1 MTRHAGAL
9 GTSALIVAL
18 WFPATAPDASAQAF
32 VPPAGEGTVSFLFQ
46 NMLVRDHYL
55 TTTRRDFFG
64 PIDTNVFVID
74 VGYGV
79 TDRLAVDVALP
90 FVISKYSGDYP
101 HPLPLPLTPVT
112 IDDGRYHG
120 AFQDVRLAVRYS
132 VVRGRT
138 AVTPFVGSFM
148 PSHGYEYFAHSAPGR
163 RLWEVQVGVTAAAL
177 LDQLIPGAF
186 VQGRYSYGFVQPV
199 ADLSDVRLNSNRS
212 NADLEMGYFVTPG
225 LRLFVLAAGQ
235 LTHGGIDFRGHRC

>member
-32 VPPAGEGTVSFLFQ
+32 VPRAGEGTVSFLFQ

-64 PIDTNVFVID
+64 PIDTNVLVLDI
-74 VGYGV
+74 GYGV

-101 HPLPLPLTPVT
+101 HPLPLGPVT

-120 AFQDVRLAVRYS
+120 AFQDVRFAVRYS

-138 AVTPFVGSFM
+138 AVTPFVGSFV
-148 PSHGYEYFAHSAPGR
+148 PSHGYEYLRALGPGTETVGSAGR
-163 RLWEVQVGVTAAAL
+163 RGRGGVAGPARSRRVR
-177 LDQLIPGAF
+177 PG
-186 VQGRYSYGFVQPV
+186 PV
-199 ADLSDVRLNSNRS
+199 FVRLR
-212 NADLEMGYFVTPG
+212 
-225 LRLFVLAAGQ
+225 AAGRRPLGRPPERQ
-235 LTHGGIDFRGHRC
+235 PQQRRSGSGLLRDAGASPVPPRRGTADPRRH